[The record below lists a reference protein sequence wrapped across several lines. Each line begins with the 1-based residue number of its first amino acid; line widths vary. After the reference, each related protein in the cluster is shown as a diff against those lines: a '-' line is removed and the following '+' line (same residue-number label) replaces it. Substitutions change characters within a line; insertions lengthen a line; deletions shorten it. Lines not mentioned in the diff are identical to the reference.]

1 MASVTKRFPL
11 RARDFQHAGEASIQ
25 VQAFLKAM
33 RLDPGL
39 IRRIA
44 ICSYEAE
51 MNAVIHGGN
60 GELEMRMDEGR
71 IEIEVRDEGPGI
83 ADIELA
89 MQPGYSTADETAREM
104 GFGAGMGLPNM
115 KTHADEL
122 HLDSAPGRGTRA
134 RMIFHRRPP
143 QEEAP

>member
-11 RARDFQHAGEASIQ
+11 RARDFLHAGEASIQ
-25 VQAFLKAM
+25 VQAFLKTM

-60 GELEMRMDEGR
+60 GELEMTLAEDR
-71 IEIEVRDEGPGI
+71 IVIEVRDEGAGI

-122 HLDSAPGRGTRA
+122 ELASAPGRGTRA
-134 RMIFHRRPP
+134 RMIFRRRPP
-143 QEEAP
+143 QEKTP

>member
-1 MASVTKRFPL
+1 MTLVTKRYPL
-11 RARDFQHAGEASIQ
+11 RARDFLHAGEASVQ
-25 VQAFLKAM
+25 VQAVLKAM

-39 IRRIA
+39 IRRVA

-51 MNAVIHGGN
+51 MNAVIHGGD
-60 GELEMRMDEGR
+60 GELEMALSEDR
-71 IEIEVRDEGPGI
+71 IVVEVRDAGAGI

-115 KTHADEL
+115 KSHADEL
-122 HLDSAPGRGTRA
+122 EIDSAPGRGTRA
-134 RMIFHRRPP
+134 RMVFHRRPP
-143 QEEAP
+143 QEKAP

>member
-1 MASVTKRFPL
+1 MASLTKRYPL
-11 RARDFQHAGEASIQ
+11 RARDFLHAGEASIQ
-25 VQAFLKAM
+25 VQAFLKTM

-60 GELEMRMDEGR
+60 GELEMTLADDR
-71 IEIEVRDEGPGI
+71 IVIEVRDEGPGI
-83 ADIELA
+83 ADVELA

-122 HLDSAPGRGTRA
+122 ELESAPGRGTRA
-134 RMIFHRRPP
+134 RMIFRHRPP
-143 QEEAP
+143 REKAP